1 MLNPKTP
8 IYERIEKLLELS
20 KKHSKEYCS
29 PDAFLSRTQYLAR
42 HPTKL
47 IVLKCMDGRI
57 HIPFATKTPLG
68 IITPI
73 RNLGGRFD
81 MGWPYLSEIVFNTVM
96 DAIYEGKNV
105 LLINT
110 YHYSKSDVKCGCA
123 GFNYDCDSAIASAF
137 YVRDQIRSLFGSRGE
152 TVYSI
157 VWGIET
163 DEDAIILHGYD
174 GKVLNLS
181 EYRFI
186 DEDTL
191 LADLISLYGDITPSV
206 IRDILPLIRGNLNH
220 IKEMKENDLRISVEH
235 TEWILCLGRGF
246 DFLHI
251 PNIALIIGPYS
262 PDLTSPIVKAASIIQ
277 SNMESGRISNDGF
290 LLLTS
295 SAYWEIGPDKAR
307 AEIKSRFLANFAAQ
321 VIQKELPEFYKKMY
335 RITATLNWNTR
346 SLEILEKD

>member
-1 MLNPKTP
+1 MLNPKTL
-8 IYERIEKLLELS
+8 IHERISKLLELS
-20 KKHSKEYCS
+20 SKHSKEYCS
-29 PDAFLSRTQYLAR
+29 PGAFLSRTQYLAR

-47 IVLKCMDGRI
+47 VVLKCMDGRI

-96 DAIYEGKNV
+96 DAVLEGKNV

-110 YHYSKSDVKCGCA
+110 YHYSKSDVTCGCA
-123 GFNYDCDSAIASAF
+123 GFNYDCGAAVASAF
-137 YVRDQIRSLFGSRGE
+137 YVRDQIRSLFGKSGE
-152 TVYSI
+152 TVYSM

-163 DEDAIILHGYD
+163 DEDAIILHGHD
-174 GKVLNLS
+174 GQILNLS

-186 DEDTL
+186 DDDAL
-191 LADLISLYGDITPSV
+191 MADLILLYRDLKPAMV
-206 IRDILPLIRGNLNH
+206 KDILPLVKGNLEH
-220 IKEMKENDLRISVEH
+220 IREMKENDLRISVEH

-251 PNIALIIGPYS
+251 PNLALIIGPYS

-277 SNMESGRISNDGF
+277 SNMESGRISSDGF

-295 SAYWEIGPDKAR
+295 SAYWQVGADKAR

-321 VIQKELPEFYKKMY
+321 VIKKELPEFYRKMY
-335 RITATLNWNTR
+335 KITATLNWNTR